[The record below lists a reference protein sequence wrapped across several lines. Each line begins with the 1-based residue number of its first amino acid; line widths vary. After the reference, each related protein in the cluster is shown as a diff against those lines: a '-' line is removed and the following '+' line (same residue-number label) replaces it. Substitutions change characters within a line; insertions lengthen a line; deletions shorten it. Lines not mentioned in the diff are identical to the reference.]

1 MKVTY
6 VNVDIENFCLNL
18 NCTSLL
24 PGAAVD
30 TCQLLSMTRGSDLA
44 NWIPDFDIFK
54 PDFELGTYINRDTHI
69 HVRFH
74 PLYLL
79 CQKQNS
85 IIFPVPPPFLSK
97 SFKIDADDVPWKS
110 LNYEEPDWD
119 NFNVSAI
126 QWKNPDMMT
135 NSWTDLIGGDFD
147 LGDGVSGII
156 SSGVCKLMSQVV
168 KLTDELGIEGSCT
181 CDEIDGLAMSC
192 DFLDLCIETKQLM
205 LTTMHFVV
213 VSI

>member
-1 MKVTY
+1 
-6 VNVDIENFCLNL
+6 
-18 NCTSLL
+18 
-24 PGAAVD
+24 VD

-54 PDFELGTYINRDTHI
+54 PDFEL
-69 HVRFH
+69 
-74 PLYLL
+74 
-79 CQKQNS
+79 
-85 IIFPVPPPFLSK
+85 
-97 SFKIDADDVPWKS
+97 DDVPWKS